1 MLDNKQVTI
10 AFDSNVIHKD
20 IVSDSFSSYLI
31 PSSINFNILGETFDG
46 ASSINIKFES
56 PCKYL
61 CDKIDVL
68 NELPFLLKKFIQA
81 FITAPYIYEWL
92 DETEL
97 KVKSGDDE
105 VVTIKGTMFTES
117 TFMMHGNHFEIIN
130 EKDCIL

>member
-1 MLDNKQVTI
+1 MTI
-10 AFDSNVIHKD
+10 AFDTNVIHKD

-97 KVKSGDDE
+97 KVKIGDDE

>member
-1 MLDNKQVTI
+1 MTI
-10 AFDSNVIHKD
+10 AFDTNVIHKD

-56 PCKYL
+56 RCKYL

-97 KVKSGDDE
+97 KVKIGDGE